1 MQKSFSKTRANILEL
16 KDFLSIKAAL
26 KELDQKIIK
35 FNDTYFKK
43 RKEIEALEI
52 QYNNLNEE
60 KILWLLKY
68 VVNCKERLKIE
79 NYNIE
84 KKLIKE
90 NLGIKRGKL

>member
-1 MQKSFSKTRANILEL
+1 MQKSFSKTRSSILEL
-16 KDFLSIKAAL
+16 KDFLSMKETL

-43 RKEIEALEI
+43 RKEIDALEI
-52 QYNNLNEE
+52 KYDTLNKEL
-60 KILWLLKY
+60 ILWLLKY
-68 VVNCKERLKIE
+68 AVNCREKLKVE

>member
-1 MQKSFSKTRANILEL
+1 MQKSFSKTRSNILGL
-16 KDFLSIKAAL
+16 KDFLSMKKAL

-43 RKEIEALEI
+43 RKEIDALETR
-52 QYNNLNEE
+52 YDTLNKEL
-60 KILWLLKY
+60 ILWLLKY
-68 VVNCKERLKIE
+68 AVNCREKLKIE

>member
-1 MQKSFSKTRANILEL
+1 MQKSFSKTRSNILEL
-16 KDFLSIKAAL
+16 KDFLSMKEAL
-26 KELDQKIIK
+26 KELDQKIIQ

-43 RKEIEALEI
+43 RKEIDALET
-52 QYNNLNEE
+52 QYDTLNKEL
-60 KILWLLKY
+60 ILWLLKY
-68 VVNCKERLKIE
+68 AVNCREKLKIE

>member
-43 RKEIEALEI
+43 IKEIETLEI
-52 QYNNLNEE
+52 QYSNLNEE
-60 KILWLLKY
+60 KIVWLLKY
-68 VVNCKERLKIE
+68 VVNCREKLKIE

-84 KKLIKE
+84 KKLIQE